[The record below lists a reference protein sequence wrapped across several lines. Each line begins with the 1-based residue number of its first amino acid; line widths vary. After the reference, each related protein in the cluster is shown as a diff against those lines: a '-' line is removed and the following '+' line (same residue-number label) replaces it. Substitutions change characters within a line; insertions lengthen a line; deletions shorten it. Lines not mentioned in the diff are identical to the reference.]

1 MSEESF
7 SDVVYRWH
15 KLMFRLDE
23 MEETAATGLT
33 EEEAQAFERE
43 REEIANELRS
53 LEARLGQA
61 HVSGLRAGHERDRA
75 YARQMRQIDE
85 ESAE

>member
-1 MSEESF
+1 MNDETF
-7 SDVVYRWH
+7 SDVVYSWH

-61 HVSGLRAGHERDRA
+61 QVSGLRAAHDRDRA
-75 YARQMRQIDE
+75 YAQQVRQIEE